1 MITKANA
8 VAITSLLAAL
18 ATSGIAI
25 PAFAQTNQNPTW
37 DTCYN
42 LAVERGAG
50 PAKGGSDKVYS
61 QNNAFM
67 EQCMAGKI
75 PVSAGANPSEVNLP
89 AGARASTV
97 PSRRTYRH
105 PVSAK

>member
-1 MITKANA
+1 MITKANT

-25 PAFAQTNQNPTW
+25 PAFAQTNQNATW

-67 EQCMAGKI
+67 AQCMAGKI
-75 PVSAGANPSEVNLP
+75 PLSADANAGVNLP
-89 AGARASTV
+89 AGVRASTV